1 MNIAE
6 QTRFKIMLLA
16 HKEELQ
22 ELEQSAQGAAQPV
35 QLDQT
40 ATGRLTRMDAIQ
52 GQQMAQE
59 TQRRRTQDL
68 ARIDAALQRIANG
81 SYGRCVQCD
90 EDIDV
95 HRLEANP
102 SINHCIQCAK

>member
-22 ELEQSAQGAAQPV
+22 EIEQAAQGAAQPAQLV
-35 QLDQT
+35 QTSTPVDT
-40 ATGRLTRMDAIQ
+40 IQ
-52 GQQMAQE
+52 GQQMAQG
-59 TQRRRTQDL
+59 TQHRRAQEL

-90 EDIDV
+90 GDIDV
-95 HRLEANP
+95 RRLEVNP
-102 SINHCIQCAK
+102 SITHCNQCAK

>member
-22 ELEQSAQGAAQPV
+22 ELEQA

-40 ATGRLTRMDAIQ
+40 TVGMDATQ
-52 GQQMAQE
+52 RQQMAQG
-59 TQRRRTQDL
+59 TQSRRTQEL

-81 SYGRCVQCD
+81 SYGRCVQCN
-90 EDIDV
+90 EDIDMR
-95 HRLEANP
+95 RLETNP
-102 SINHCIQCAK
+102 SITHCSQCTK

>member
-1 MNIAE
+1 MNIGE

-16 HKEELQ
+16 HREELL
-22 ELEQSAQGAAQPV
+22 ELEQSAQQVAQPV
-35 QLDQT
+35 QSDDMT
-40 ATGRLTRMDAIQ
+40 TGRPEAMQ

-81 SYGRCVQCD
+81 SYGLCVQCA
-90 EDIDV
+90 EEIDQR
-95 HRLEANP
+95 RLELNP
-102 SINHCIQCAK
+102 SATHCAQCV

>member
-1 MNIAE
+1 MNIGE

-16 HKEELQ
+16 HREELL
-22 ELEQSAQGAAQPV
+22 ELEQSALQAAQPV
-35 QLDQT
+35 QSDEVT
-40 ATGRLTRMDAIQ
+40 TGRPDAIQ

-81 SYGRCVQCD
+81 SYGRCVQCA
-90 EDIDV
+90 EEIDQR
-95 HRLEANP
+95 RLEVNP
-102 SINHCIQCAK
+102 AVTHCAQCV

>member
-22 ELEQSAQGAAQPV
+22 ELEQA

-40 ATGRLTRMDAIQ
+40 TVGMDATQ
-52 GQQMAQE
+52 GQQMAQG
-59 TQRRRTQDL
+59 TQSRRTQEL

-81 SYGRCVQCD
+81 SYGRCVQCN
-90 EDIDV
+90 EDIDMR
-95 HRLEANP
+95 RLETNP
-102 SINHCIQCAK
+102 SITHCSQCTK